1 MSPSEL
7 HRSETRD
14 VARPGDE
21 LNTPTT
27 IGMRRLRLLPPGATG
42 DAAVLLETRAL
53 RALGDG
59 TISVILAAY
68 LTAVG
73 LSDLRIGVVVTVT
86 LLGSAALTLAVG
98 LRAHAYPRRRLLRMV
113 STLMIATGVGFA
125 AFTSF
130 WPLAI
135 VGLIG
140 TLNPSGG
147 DVSVFLPTEQALLP
161 ATVGDDQRTALF
173 AIYSLIGTLVAAVGA
188 ALAGVPEWIAGWLE
202 ISDVTALRWTFAAY
216 ALLGVVVLARYRNL
230 SPAVERTGPP
240 APRALGPSKRIVY
253 RLAALFSLD
262 AFGGGFVITALVVLW
277 LQRRFGL
284 SLAVSGVVFFWAG
297 VLSAFS
303 ALVAVRIARRIGLV
317 RTMVFTHLPANILLI
332 LTAFMPNA
340 SLAVACLLGRAALS
354 QMDVPVRTSYVM
366 AVVTPDERPAAA
378 SVTNVPRSLAA
389 ALPPI
394 VAGWMLSHTTF
405 GWPLIIGGSIKA
417 LYDLL
422 LLVQFRGIRP
432 PEER

>member
-1 MSPSEL
+1 
-7 HRSETRD
+7 
-14 VARPGDE
+14 V
-21 LNTPTT
+21 
-27 IGMRRLRLLPPGATG
+27 IRRRLLPPGATS
-42 DAAVLLETRAL
+42 DAALLVETRAL

-59 TISVILAAY
+59 VVSVILASY

-73 LSDLRIGVVVTVT
+73 LSDVRIGVVITAT
-86 LLGSAALTLAVG
+86 LLGSAALTLGVG
-98 LRAHAYPRRRLLRMV
+98 LRAYNCPRRKLLRSVSMLMV
-113 STLMIATGVGFA
+113 VTGLGFA

-130 WPLAI
+130 WPLVI
-135 VGLIG
+135 VGAIG
-140 TLNPSGG
+140 TMNPSSG

-161 ATVGDDQRTALF
+161 ATVADEQRTAMF
-173 AIYSLIGTLVAAVGA
+173 ARYSLVATLFGAFGAACAGLPEWLGGRVGA
-188 ALAGVPEWIAGWLE
+188 SSAASLRLAFV
-202 ISDVTALRWTFAAY
+202 AY
-216 ALLGVVVLARYRNL
+216 ALIGLVVLARYRRL
-230 SPAVERTGPP
+230 SAAVERTGT
-240 APRALGPSKRIVY
+240 AAGRALGPSKRTVY

-277 LQRRFGL
+277 LQRRFDL

-317 RTMVFTHLPANILLI
+317 RTMVFTHLPANGLLI
-332 LTAFMPNA
+332 LAAFMPNA
-340 SLAVACLLGRAALS
+340 PLAVACLLGRSALS
-354 QMDVPVRTSYVM
+354 QMDVPARTSYVM

-394 VAGWMLSHTTF
+394 AAGWMLGRSTF
-405 GWPLIIGGSIKA
+405 GWPLVVGGSAKA

-422 LLVQFRGIRP
+422 LLQQFRDVRP
-432 PEER
+432 PEEMRG